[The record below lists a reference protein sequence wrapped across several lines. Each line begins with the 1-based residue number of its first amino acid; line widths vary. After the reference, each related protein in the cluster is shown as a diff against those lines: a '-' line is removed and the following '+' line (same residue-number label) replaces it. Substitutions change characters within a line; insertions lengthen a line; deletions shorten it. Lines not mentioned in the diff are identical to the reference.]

1 MIDNGTGEK
10 KPTLRRGA
18 ADGRPSQRPR
28 ALDLDPKANLCVALR
43 EGNTVHR
50 IDSKAGK
57 IYHLAGTG
65 EKGYTAMPVLPS
77 KPSFPARRG
86 LRIPVTAEST
96 SPIRRAIPSGAST

>member
-10 KPTLRRGA
+10 KPTLRRRA

-57 IYHLAGTG
+57 I
-65 EKGYTAMPVLPS
+65 
-77 KPSFPARRG
+77 
-86 LRIPVTAEST
+86 
-96 SPIRRAIPSGAST
+96 